1 MKTISFC
8 SISQQLMLDTEE
20 VWGTRFSL
28 GILFYVL
35 LTITVNVAVRRV
47 QYIIIYI
54 FRQIMMGDNKQPK
67 TISLFSGLRILCD
80 VPKIRVTTCYTITLH
95 A

>member
-8 SISQQLMLDTEE
+8 SISLQLMLDTEE
-20 VWGTRFSL
+20 VWGTSFSL
-28 GILFYVL
+28 GIFYVL
-35 LTITVNVAVRRV
+35 FTTTGNVAVRRV

-54 FRQIMMGDNKQPK
+54 FRQIIMGDNKQLK
-67 TISLFSGLRILCD
+67 TISLFSGLRILYD

>member
-8 SISQQLMLDTEE
+8 SISLQLMLYTEE
-20 VWGTRFSL
+20 VRGTRFSL

-35 LTITVNVAVRRV
+35 LTTTVNVAVRRV

>member
-1 MKTISFC
+1 
-8 SISQQLMLDTEE
+8 MLDTEE
-20 VWGTRFSL
+20 VWGTSFSL
-28 GILFYVL
+28 GMFYVL
-35 LTITVNVAVRRV
+35 FTTTVNVAVRRV

-54 FRQIMMGDNKQPK
+54 FKQIMMGDNKQPK

>member
-1 MKTISFC
+1 
-8 SISQQLMLDTEE
+8 MLDTEE

-35 LTITVNVAVRRV
+35 LTMTVNVAVRRV